1 MKRITF
7 TLSEEQDKVLKQVAE
22 SMSKRPGDVAKE
34 IVQETLDSMFYI
46 YANEGKHVDPDV
58 ATRRMFKI
66 AFSKMLATLNDL
78 DKDK

>member
-22 SMSKRPGDVAKE
+22 SMNKRPGDVAKE

-46 YANEGKHVDPDV
+46 YTNEGKHVDSDV
-58 ATRRMFKI
+58 AMRRMFKI